1 MRSTAEAVSPQIAVM
16 SVGATNTLGH
26 AARET
31 LAKLGARPGA
41 DRVYLTEKQGTIDIT
56 VKDGRVRVRTER

>member
-1 MRSTAEAVSPQIAVM
+1 M